1 MAQKI
6 YMVRMGQAMKEGT
19 ITRWYKK
26 DGESVKNGEDLY
38 EIEYDKASANVQ
50 STRDGILKILI
61 AEGQTV
67 AVASVIGMINDPG
80 EGVENVAEPQ
90 TKMESAAAPAD
101 ASVGG
106 EVKASMQ
113 VKRLARQMG
122 IDIAQV
128 KPGDPSGRITE
139 QDLERFAKQGG
150 EPEKAAGDNRIKT
163 SPMAKRLAEEN
174 GVDLSLIK
182 ASDPAGRI
190 SKEDVLNYMQNNQK
204 PDEKVAAASVE
215 TAGVNAVP
223 MSAMRRAIARNMS
236 SSYFSN
242 PVVTYST
249 DVDMYELLKLREQLN
264 EELAPKG
271 VKASVNDFLIKAAA
285 KALKNKPG
293 VNVSVDGETIL
304 MKSDINIGMAVA
316 LENGLV
322 VPVVRNADKLKIEEV
337 VAETK
342 ELVKKTREGKL
353 TSADMSGG
361 TFTITN
367 LGMLGI
373 DMFTP
378 IINMPQSAILGVGRA
393 VEKPVALNGEVVIRP
408 MMVLSLTADHRAI
421 DGALAAEFLI
431 EIKKYIQK
439 PFLLLYD

>member
-6 YMVRMGQAMKEGT
+6 YMVRMGQTMKEGT
-19 ITRWYKK
+19 IIRWYKK

-38 EIEYDKASANVQ
+38 EIEYDKASASVQ
-50 STRDGILKILI
+50 STKDGILKIII

-67 AVASVIGMINDPG
+67 PVASVIGMICEPG
-80 EGVENVAEPQ
+80 EVSGNAVESD
-90 TKMESAAAPAD
+90 TKMDGAAAPAD
-101 ASVGG
+101 VPVAG

-122 IDIAQV
+122 IDIALI

-139 QDLERFAKQGG
+139 QDLERFAKQGS
-150 EPEKAAGDNRIKT
+150 EPEEAAGDDRVKA
-163 SPMAKRLAEEN
+163 SPMAKRLAKEN
-174 GVDLSLIK
+174 GVNLALLK

-190 SKEDVLNYMQNNQK
+190 SKEDVLNYLQNNEK
-204 PDEKVAAASVE
+204 PEEKPAALYAE
-215 TAGVNAVP
+215 NAGVKVMP
-223 MSAMRRAIARNMS
+223 MSTMRRAIARNMS

-271 VKASVNDFLIKAAA
+271 IKASVNDFLIKAAA

-304 MKSDINIGMAVA
+304 LKSDINIGMAVA

-322 VPVVRNADKLKIEEV
+322 VPVVRNADRLKIEQV

-342 ELVKKTREGKL
+342 ELIKKTREGNL

-378 IINMPQSAILGVGRA
+378 IINMPQSAILGVGRS
-393 VEKPVALNGEVVIRP
+393 VEKPVALNGEIVIRP

>member
-1 MAQKI
+1 
-6 YMVRMGQAMKEGT
+6 MGQTMKEGT
-19 ITRWYKK
+19 ITHWYKK

-50 STRDGILKILI
+50 STRDGILKIII

-80 EGVENVAEPQ
+80 EEADNPAESN
-90 TKMESAAAPAD
+90 TNTGRASAPAGFPV
-101 ASVGG
+101 AG

-122 IDIAQV
+122 VDLAQV
-128 KPGDPSGRITE
+128 KPGDPSGRISE
-139 QDLERFAKQGG
+139 QDLERFLKQSN
-150 EPEKAAGDNRIKT
+150 EQEEALKDDRVKA
-163 SPMAKRLAEEN
+163 SPMAKRQAEEN
-174 GVDLSLIK
+174 GVDLSLVK
-182 ASDPAGRI
+182 ASDPGGRI
-190 SKEDVLNYMQNNQK
+190 SKEDVLNYLQNNQK
-204 PDEKVAAASVE
+204 TDGEVAAVRSE
-215 TAGVNAVP
+215 TAGVNVVP
-223 MSAMRRAIARNMS
+223 MSAMRRAIARSMK

-271 VKASVNDFLIKAAA
+271 MKASVNDFMIKAAA

-293 VNVSVDGETIL
+293 VNVSVDGESIL
-304 MKSDINIGMAVA
+304 LKSDINIGMAVA

-322 VPVVRNADKLKIEEV
+322 VPVVKNADKLKIEQV

-342 ELVKKTREGKL
+342 ELIKKTREGKL

-421 DGALAAEFLI
+421 DGALAAEFLQ
-431 EIKKYIQK
+431 EIKKYIHK